1 MSGLT
6 SVHSRPAAAALS
18 TSGWRSSIVF
28 VAKRW
33 RELFRE
39 FLSSYRPELHY
50 MRGPG
55 PRWREKHG
63 AVLAHDGGIQVSAQE
78 LRTDLTISLPGH
90 EERGGCCRGRG
101 TDQPPR
107 HPAGRGGD
115 DPLIGSRSAPRVG
128 DAGPCLRL
136 IRAEAEGIFPDVGH
150 ATEMNRRAA
159 AQCPERRA
167 IARRT
172 SRETQTLAAVDL
184 EHGHTQAREIVEA
197 RRVLIARL
205 EQRRR
210 LPVGLGHELSEVA

>member
-1 MSGLT
+1 
-6 SVHSRPAAAALS
+6 LS

-28 VAKRW
+28 VAKLW

-63 AVLAHDGGIQVSAQE
+63 AVLAHDGGIRISVQE
-78 LRTDLTISLPGH
+78 LRTDLRT
-90 EERGGCCRGRG
+90 
-101 TDQPPR
+101 
-107 HPAGRGGD
+107 
-115 DPLIGSRSAPRVG
+115 SAPG
-128 DAGPCLRL
+128 Y
-136 IRAEAEGIFPDVGH
+136 
-150 ATEMNRRAA
+150 
-159 AQCPERRA
+159 ERRA

-172 SRETQTLAAVDL
+172 SRETQTLAAIDL
-184 EHGHTQAREIVEA
+184 ERGHTQAREIVEA
-197 RRVLIARL
+197 RRGLIAEL